1 MPAATFPMKRGTI
14 PFAPPTDGLSEKTQ
28 DTAARR
34 VLCFIRPKRIDA
46 YQTYS
51 RAYAKKTD
59 LRHILKCL
67 TGCKHS
73 PAIIKPQTLR
83 QFGAAQVVV
92 IDGNLLLRW
101 KIGKA
106 RCHLVHNVSVG
117 GSRQSRRV
125 VELFPC
131 GGQPFAA

>member
-1 MPAATFPMKRGTI
+1 MSCVL
-14 PFAPPTDGLSEKTQ
+14 FA
-28 DTAARR
+28 
-34 VLCFIRPKRIDA
+34 KRIDT

-101 KIGKA
+101 KIGEMG
-106 RCHLVHNVSVG
+106 CHRIHDISVG
-117 GSRQSRRV
+117 GTFFRA
-125 VELFPC
+125 

>member
-1 MPAATFPMKRGTI
+1 MSCVL
-14 PFAPPTDGLSEKTQ
+14 FA
-28 DTAARR
+28 
-34 VLCFIRPKRIDA
+34 KRIDT

-101 KIGKA
+101 KIGEMG
-106 RCHLVHNVSVG
+106 CHRIHDISVG
-117 GSRQSRRV
+117 GTGQGCRV

-131 GGQPFAA
+131 GGTAFRGVARVAQ